1 MKTMSCKTL
10 GGACDVE
17 LQANSFKEIAELIRN
32 PESMKERMESKKKL
46 FISLLSQ

>member
-17 LQANSFKEIAELIRN
+17 LQANSFKEIAEL
-32 PESMKERMESKKKL
+32 SKKHGIEMYQKKEVKHL
-46 FISLLSQ
+46 EAMHKM